1 MLQQS
6 QEHQMKRQQSAVNK
20 KQQESGRKEP
30 CYGKQHL
37 LDRKVEVVPQEL
49 QVERK
54 ERGCKRVEE
63 QMGVEEPVGKWVE
76 EQMAAEE
83 PVDKWVEEQM
93 AAEEPVDKWAEE
105 QQMGKMKLN
114 EQEHKEQVGE
124 LVLEVCKQVELH
136 KTVQELKE
144 HRKELPVS
152 EQ

>member
-63 QMGVEEPVGKWVE
+63 QMGVEEPV
-76 EQMAAEE
+76 
-83 PVDKWVEEQM
+83 DKWVEEQM
-93 AAEEPVDKWAEE
+93 AAEEPVDKLAEE

-114 EQEHKEQVGE
+114 EQEQKEQVGE

>member
-63 QMGVEEPVGKWVE
+63 QMGVEEPV
-76 EQMAAEE
+76 
-83 PVDKWVEEQM
+83 DKWVEEQM
-93 AAEEPVDKWAEE
+93 AAEEPVDKLAEE